1 MPTGT
6 PTKMK
11 HCAICGDLFL
21 PAKPSTK
28 ICSKDHYVN
37 CPVCG
42 KLMVWNTQQQVQP
55 CSKECRKA
63 LTKQRNLQ
71 KYGVD
76 HPMKNKDV
84 QAKFKSSMR
93 DKYGVEHAL
102 QSKELKDKAIA
113 TFQDKF
119 GTNWALSSPEIKQK
133 SKRTMLERYGGETT
147 FQSPSLRERAQQTCI
162 ERYGE
167 SNPMKSKDVKQK
179 AINTC
184 IEVYG
189 VGNPMQ
195 DPDII
200 ASAIKTRLENNGVYW
215 TPEMVEKC
223 RKTCMERFG
232 VDNPSKSEEI
242 QAKIRQVCLE
252 KYGVPYGCLTDAGQ
266 AHINK
271 ISKTNI
277 KFMERLNAV
286 GVFGNYELYLQGK
299 FFDIHI
305 KDSNTVIE
313 IDPTYTHNIIGNHW
327 GEGLDCNYHLEKTKL
342 AESQGFRCIHIFDWD
357 DIDKVV
363 SMLKP
368 RQSIYARNCEIY
380 RLNLDVAEDFLNEYH
395 LQGSCRGQLL
405 CLGLVKDGTL
415 YQVMT
420 FGKSRYDSKHDI
432 ELLRLCTLPGYS
444 VTGGASKLFS
454 YATSEY
460 ALNNIISYCD
470 RSKFTGHVYEKIG
483 MKLIRT
489 TPPQE
494 VWSKGNQKITA
505 NLLRQRGYDQLF
517 KTNYGKG
524 ASNEMLMLE
533 NGWAPVTDCGQL
545 VYEFKI

>member
-1 MPTGT
+1 MTTFNSLIIIKEETTMPTGT

-189 VGNPMQ
+189 VANPMQ
-195 DPDII
+195 YPDIL
-200 ASAIKTRLENNGVYW
+200 ASAIKTRLENNGIYW

-223 RKTCMERFG
+223 RKTC
-232 VDNPSKSEEI
+232 
-242 QAKIRQVCLE
+242 
-252 KYGVPYGCLTDAGQ
+252 
-266 AHINK
+266 
-271 ISKTNI
+271 
-277 KFMERLNAV
+277 MERLNAV
-286 GVFGNYELYLQGK
+286 GVFGNYELYLQEK

-327 GEGLDCNYHLEKTKL
+327 GEGLDRNYHLEKTKL

-357 DIDKVV
+357 DVDKVV

-470 RSKFTGHVYEKIG
+470 RSKFTGHVYEKMG